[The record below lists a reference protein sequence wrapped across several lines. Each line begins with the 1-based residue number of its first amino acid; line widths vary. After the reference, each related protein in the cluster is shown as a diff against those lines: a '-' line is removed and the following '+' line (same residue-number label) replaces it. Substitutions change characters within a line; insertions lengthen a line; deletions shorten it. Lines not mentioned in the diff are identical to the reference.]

1 MENQWERRGCS
12 MHMSRL
18 WNNIRNG
25 RGRKQQPGFEATK
38 QCTGLCRVQLQAREN
53 NGLWSLQQ
61 SEISHPFFDWPES
74 CNQDHEPSQ
83 NEGHGG
89 ERYSFGCMLIMHF
102 TFFLYVSI
110 FKVILAVQWLQY
122 QLLHHL
128 KSIQDLSVAGVKDA
142 MFWLRVFPANF
153 KP

>member
-1 MENQWERRGCS
+1 
-12 MHMSRL
+12 
-18 WNNIRNG
+18 
-25 RGRKQQPGFEATK
+25 
-38 QCTGLCRVQLQAREN
+38 
-53 NGLWSLQQ
+53 
-61 SEISHPFFDWPES
+61 
-74 CNQDHEPSQ
+74 
-83 NEGHGG
+83 
-89 ERYSFGCMLIMHF
+89 MLIMHF